1 MTRRR
6 RATQNRSSQAGRPAV
21 PSRRRAAPQPPALTV
36 NARPPSPSTV
46 AASTPG
52 SGGSSSSGARPW
64 PLQCPPSPPCSPAS
78 GPPAPLPTS
87 SALGHPPRRIAT
99 VDPSASSLDVR
110 QASAVPGHPA
120 CRPRNPRSGPSL
132 HHQERRPAASLHPAV
147 ALPRIDRREGFAGG
161 TWLPASSVA
170 RRPRQI
176 APGRARDV
184 VFVGAAKLTQ
194 APLSDPRRAPWA
206 HPAPA
211 GPRDR
216 GTERGGGVG
225 VRSASGGRRPVR
237 RTPTPCLSAS

>member
-6 RATQNRSSQAGRPAV
+6 RATQNRSSQAGRPAG
-21 PSRRRAAPQPPALTV
+21 RAQP
-36 NARPPSPSTV
+36 
-46 AASTPG
+46 AAG
-52 SGGSSSSGARPW
+52 
-64 PLQCPPSPPCSPAS
+64 CSPAA
-78 GPPAPLPTS
+78 GLDGQRPAPVALDCGRLDAVIRRELLFRGSALASPMSAISTMQPSERPTRPVADVFRPRPSS
-87 SALGHPPRRIAT
+87 SAHRHRRPVSVFPRR
-99 VDPSASSLDVR
+99 R

-216 GTERGGGVG
+216 GTERGGVG